1 MPLACGINLNIS
13 ILLLPCAEGTFLLFD
28 VQLFMGADATNRGRA
43 RMARVPH
50 HLKKVINC
58 LNIKLSKQK
67 REIPKDFPLLL

>member
-28 VQLFMGADATNRGRA
+28 VQLFTGADATNRVRA

-50 HLKKVINC
+50 HLKRSSIT
-58 LNIKLSKQK
+58 
-67 REIPKDFPLLL
+67 

>member
-13 ILLLPCAEGTFLLFD
+13 ILLLPCAKDTFLLFD
-28 VQLFMGADATNRGRA
+28 VQLFTGADATNRA

-67 REIPKDFPLLL
+67 REILRDFPLLL